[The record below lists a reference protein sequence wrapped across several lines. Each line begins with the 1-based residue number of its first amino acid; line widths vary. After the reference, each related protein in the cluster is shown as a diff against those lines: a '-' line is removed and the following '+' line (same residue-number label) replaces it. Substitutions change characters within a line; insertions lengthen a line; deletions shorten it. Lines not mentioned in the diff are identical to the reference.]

1 MKKTES
7 RKRVLSLLTES
18 EAERFRNPL
27 KAMSLGKHALEL
39 AESIGDSRLQ
49 AKARVLNAKLAFDRS
64 DFDELK
70 SHCARAMELA
80 PSDLVIKGDCENLLG
95 LALWNE
101 GKHADA
107 LERYLAALNDW
118 QRAKLKSEER
128 QQRQQRAFINI
139 ANLYTETG
147 NYEKALEGYF
157 RALALNPE
165 KTDPHVRATLL
176 RSIGSVYEY
185 LQDFDRAI
193 DYDRQSLDV
202 VQNSQNAIG
211 VAITRYNLGNAL
223 WLKGDYE
230 ESLRELEAAHQVAKS
245 AGDKRIERA
254 SKVIRAAVYASLGK
268 KAEFEACVA
277 PCLAEMDELSIADM
291 RIKTRVIFAK
301 SYFNLGEPEKALPLF
316 EEAIE
321 LARQHRISIAEAES
335 LQYLSMHYE
344 RIGDYKQALDCFK
357 RAMAI
362 METQRRENAATQLAM
377 FEAEKRAKT
386 LQAEKAELERQLA
399 KLRQELSKKK
409 ELTQK
414 ERDGFSNEIAKL
426 NPDFSKRL
434 LERAPS
440 LTKTELQVAEM
451 IYAKFATKQI
461 ATFLQVSPR
470 TIETHRDNLR
480 KKLGLKEGQ
489 ALATFLQT
497 IQ

>member
-1 MKKTES
+1 M
-7 RKRVLSLLTES
+7 L
-18 EAERFRNPL
+18 
-27 KAMSLGKHALEL
+27 LGKKALEL

-49 AKARVLNAKLAFDRS
+49 AKAHLLSATLAFDRS

-80 PSDLVIKGDCENLLG
+80 PSDLVIKGDCENNLG

-101 GKHADA
+101 GKHVDA
-107 LERYLAALNDW
+107 LEQYLAALNDW
-118 QRAKLKSEER
+118 QRAKLKPEER
-128 QQRQQRAFINI
+128 EQRQQRAFVNI
-139 ANLYTETG
+139 ANLYVETS
-147 NYEKALEGYF
+147 NYEKALDGYF

-165 KTDPHVRATLL
+165 KNDPHVRATLL

-202 VQNSQNAIG
+202 VLQSKNAIG
-211 VAITRYNLGNAL
+211 IAITRYNLGNAL

-245 AGDKRIERA
+245 AGDKRIERG
-254 SKVIRAAVYASLGK
+254 SKVIRAAVYASLER
-268 KAEFEACVA
+268 KAEFETCVA
-277 PCLAEMDELSIADM
+277 PCLAEIDELGIADM
-291 RIKTRVIFAK
+291 RLKTRVIFAK
-301 SYFNLGEPEKALPLF
+301 SYLTLGEPEKALPLF
-316 EEAIE
+316 EEAME
-321 LARQHRISIAEAES
+321 LARQHNISVAEADS
-335 LQYLSMHYE
+335 LQCLSERYE
-344 RIGDYKQALDCFK
+344 RIGDYKQALDYFK
-357 RAMAI
+357 RAMVI
-362 METQRRENAATQLAM
+362 LESHRRESAAKQLAM
-377 FEAEKRAKT
+377 FEAEKHVRT

-461 ATFLQVSPR
+461 ATFLKVSSR

-480 KKLGLKEGQ
+480 KKLGLKKGQ
-489 ALATFLQT
+489 KLATFLQT
-497 IQ
+497 I